1 VRKLIK
7 HELKQWGK
15 AAAIA
20 GILVWVI
27 HLYGFSFSIVEGNS
41 MRGTLHNGDRL
52 LVNKVRFV
60 VGKPGV
66 GEVVIIHNPES
77 YGPKYLVKR
86 VVAGPGDTVEIH
98 NRQLYVNGKPVDEP
112 YTDHLIDDGNYG
124 PYIVEMQHYFV
135 MGDNRRKAQSVDS
148 RYFGAVDADAIV
160 GRAEAIVWPMT
171 RWGGL

>member
-1 VRKLIK
+1 MK

-20 GILVWVI
+20 SILVWGI
-27 HLYGFSFSIVEGNS
+27 HLYGFSFSIVNGHS
-41 MRGTLHNGDRL
+41 MNGTLDNGDRL
-52 LVNKVRFV
+52 LVNKIRYV
-60 VGKPGV
+60 VGKPTV
-66 GEVVIIHNPES
+66 GDVAIVRNPES

-86 VVAGPGDTVEIH
+86 IVAGPGDTVEVH
-98 NRQLYVNGKPVDEP
+98 NRQLYVNGKPADEP
-112 YTDHLIDDGNYG
+112 YTDHLIDDGNFG

-135 MGDNRRKAQSVDS
+135 MGDNRRQAKSVDS